1 MNLIW
6 AKLQVCASSKE
17 KNLLA
22 LAAEGQVR
30 EGAAVHL
37 LQHGILILTIR

>member
-6 AKLQVCASSKE
+6 AKLRVCASS
-17 KNLLA
+17 NLLA

-30 EGAAVHL
+30 EDVAVHL